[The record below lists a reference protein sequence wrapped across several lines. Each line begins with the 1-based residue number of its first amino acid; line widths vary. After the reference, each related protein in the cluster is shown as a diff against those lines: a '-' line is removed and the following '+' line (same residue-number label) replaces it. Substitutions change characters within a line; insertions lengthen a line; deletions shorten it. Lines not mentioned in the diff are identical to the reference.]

1 MVKLPV
7 PVIRHRFICF
17 TGGKAVIMKERKYKE
32 DWVNETRFDD
42 KGREK
47 RVPVY
52 RGDWFGLAPGQVK
65 RRLLAEALLPWV
77 GFIALVLLYFRL
89 NFPGSTVLYVFLPA
103 ALSLFPA
110 LYWVLGIAGFFRA
123 GEKMTR
129 LQSMIQSA
137 EDVSDLIDIESAIAD
152 TQYYIDRYTGQ
163 LKSYDGKVDYSTV
176 SVSVREVKIT
186 EMKEVTLGERIL
198 NGLSD
203 SLESGREFLED
214 MAVFLVS
221 ALPWLAVLAIAALV
235 VRLIVKKKKN
245 GKDDTK

>member
-1 MVKLPV
+1 
-7 PVIRHRFICF
+7 
-17 TGGKAVIMKERKYKE
+17 MKERKYKE

-129 LQSMIQSA
+129 LQ
-137 EDVSDLIDIESAIAD
+137 
-152 TQYYIDRYTGQ
+152 
-163 LKSYDGKVDYSTV
+163 
-176 SVSVREVKIT
+176 
-186 EMKEVTLGERIL
+186 KENGIGRIL
-198 NGLSD
+198 RSSAGCTIFILAALLGN
-203 SLESGREFLED
+203 
-214 MAVFLVS
+214 AVFLLVGGRPGQEWPGTLMLLLAARCPVS
-221 ALPWLAVLAIAALV
+221 PVLSA
-235 VRLIVKKKKN
+235 
-245 GKDDTK
+245 G